1 MNQSVVSFTTSLGSR
16 PSPLYIARFNFAGV
30 EHLNLIALYNGG
42 SLELRLLDNHKT
54 SKICA
59 HIGPITIGYELMVYP
74 TTESNGFVE
83 ICAVITQPSDGIAP
97 RDFVVSS
104 KTRDGTASK
113 KLPIHM
119 EQECI
124 CKLIFPQCKV

>member
-1 MNQSVVSFTTSLGSR
+1 MSSR
-16 PSPLYIARFNFAGV
+16 EIDVRYRRLAVWHFACACT
-30 EHLNLIALYNGG
+30 LFLC
-42 SLELRLLDNHKT
+42 
-54 SKICA
+54 KICT

-97 RDFVVSS
+97 REFVVSS
-104 KTRDGTASK
+104 RTRDGTASK

-124 CKLIFPQCKV
+124 C